1 MVDAADLSP
10 NLHGVF
16 TIGYLGRCSVL
27 KWSNSTTL
35 DVCTLIN
42 KDGTR
47 KVYHFADVSKM
58 YIPLEI
64 RAVQRKIGIYK
75 NN

>member
-1 MVDAADLSP
+1 MFAPLEIMVDTAC
-10 NLHGVF
+10 
-16 TIGYLGRCSVL
+16 RCPKKRWIQLL

>member
-1 MVDAADLSP
+1 MQLTAELHLKRNSIDAIWND
-10 NLHGVF
+10 
-16 TIGYLGRCSVL
+16 GRCSVL